1 MKLGDRAALKQ
12 YYKRLCPNRLGESI
26 YIYKLSI
33 KYGSKSQRLPLSPR
47 LLDSATSSCHEAC
60 WQFNTE
66 HVKMWHHLFGA
77 AAAMCC
83 QAADKQLTGIVKRPQ
98 WRALQCS
105 DILQKPETWAHTCL
119 AGACAGWRFTLGQ
132 PLLGQPLLWLESNVQ
147 TADGRQPRPLAQ
159 SAASFTAYLLPYG
172 VFRQIQPLLLK
183 MKHFLWF

>member
-47 LLDSATSSCHEAC
+47 LLDSATSSCHEVC

-105 DILQKPETWAHTCL
+105 EILQNHRPELTRA
-119 AGACAGWRFTLGQ
+119 
-132 PLLGQPLLWLESNVQ
+132 WLEHVLDGGSLWGSLCSASHCCDWSPTCRLQ
-147 TADGRQPRPLAQ
+147 TADSPAL
-159 SAASFTAYLLPYG
+159 
-172 VFRQIQPLLLK
+172 
-183 MKHFLWF
+183 